1 VVVKKEYTFSALDY
15 ASWGLLIFFVALFSR
30 GSNSASGFAAA
41 SVVVGCCCALWL
53 SLKKML
59 QFPWFARV
67 VVTVFVVVGNWLW
80 QFVGREHLMHLSIF
94 IFLFNFFSIS
104 ETRPGAVLRILC
116 GLIAGVLVF
125 SELPALFGLAA
136 AVLVLLVSVGGL
148 ISLWSSMTLHQALIW
163 FAKRS
168 IRKETVFLILFL
180 AGIAAIGLRQAQNY
194 ANAQAGLSGLSSALK
209 PGSLNHLQLSPA
221 LALRLKF
228 VKSPGFDLN
237 SAYIRGTVMDRVT
250 GFTWSQGPSRI
261 RGRLDHA
268 TNDIKYRI
276 SVSPRYADFI
286 PVLDFGLSV
295 ESANKE
301 TPINYGRDNGVFVPQ
316 EYSTL
321 WREFNVLSSLM
332 PLHNLKSE
340 DRKLLLQVAGDLD
353 PKVVKLAKQLGG
365 EAPDVKKFT
374 SMLAHYFA
382 TDGFRYTLEPG
393 GDSTTLEGFLFQG
406 KSGYCE
412 HYSSATATLARISG
426 IPARVVAGFLGGA
439 WEQSSLTLFV
449 RDLDAHAWVEL
460 WDDQAQA
467 WTRFDPVESIAPE
480 RVSMGSEYYLR
491 SIGAS
496 IPDELSLR
504 EKLWMTSFFIELD
517 NFLAGL
523 SSDVTGSAAQSIID
537 HGEELAL
544 LGAFGLTI
552 SYVFLLMRR
561 HRLQVSRPEIKVV
574 SELESYLRRR
584 NFDRSAGEPLYS
596 WLQRIA
602 YQAGVV
608 DQELLSFAEVHARFC
623 YGKRANLEDLKRM
636 TSLLGQIKRKI

>member
-1 VVVKKEYTFSALDY
+1 MKKHYTFSALDY
-15 ASWGLLIFFVALFSR
+15 ASLGLLIFFAALFSR
-30 GSNSASGFAAA
+30 GPNSSSGFLAA
-41 SVVVGCCCALWL
+41 SFVLGCCGALWL
-53 SLKKML
+53 SLKKKIK
-59 QFPWFARV
+59 FGAFARV
-67 VVTVFVVVGNWLW
+67 AFSICIFAAFWFWRLA
-80 QFVGREHLMHLSIF
+80 GREHLMKLF
-94 IFLFNFFSIS
+94 IFQLLFVFFATS
-104 ETRPGAVLRILC
+104 ETRPAAVLRILC
-116 GLIAGVLVF
+116 GLVAGVMVF
-125 SELPALFGLAA
+125 SELPALYGLAA

-168 IRKETVFLILFL
+168 IRKETIFLILFL

-194 ANAQAGLSGLSSALK
+194 ANTQAGLSGLSSVLK

-228 VKSPGFDLN
+228 VKIPSFDL
-237 SAYIRGTVMDRVT
+237 SAAYIRGSVMDRVA
-250 GFTWSQGPSRI
+250 GFTWSQGPSRL
-261 RGRLDHA
+261 RRRLDPA
-268 TNDIKYRI
+268 TNDMKYRI

-301 TPINYGRDNGVFVPQ
+301 TPINYGRDNGVFAPQ

-321 WREFNVLSSLM
+321 WREFNAHSSLR
-332 PLHNLKSE
+332 PFHNLKNE
-340 DRKLLLQVAGDLD
+340 DRRLLLQVPGDLD

-365 EAPDVKKFT
+365 EGPDVKKFT
-374 SMLAHYFA
+374 SRLAKYFA

-393 GDSTTLEGFLFQG
+393 GDSATLELFLFQG

-412 HYSSATATLARISG
+412 HYSSATATLARLSG

-439 WEQSSLTLFV
+439 WEQSALTLFV

-460 WDDQAQA
+460 WDDTAQA
-467 WTRFDPVESIAPE
+467 WTRFDPVETIAPE

-491 SIGAS
+491 SIGAN

-504 EKLWMTSFFIELD
+504 EKLWMTTFFIELD

-544 LGAFGLTI
+544 LGAVGLTI
-552 SYVFLLMRR
+552 SYVFLLRRR
-561 HRLQVSRPEIKVV
+561 HRLQTARPEIKVIT
-574 SELESYLRRR
+574 ELESFLRRR
-584 NFDRSAGEPLYS
+584 NLERSAGEPVHS
-596 WLQRIA
+596 WLLRIA
-602 YQAGVV
+602 NQSSAA
-608 DQELLSFAEVHARFC
+608 DQELMGFAEVHARFC
-623 YGKRANLEDLKRM
+623 YGKRPNPEDLKRM